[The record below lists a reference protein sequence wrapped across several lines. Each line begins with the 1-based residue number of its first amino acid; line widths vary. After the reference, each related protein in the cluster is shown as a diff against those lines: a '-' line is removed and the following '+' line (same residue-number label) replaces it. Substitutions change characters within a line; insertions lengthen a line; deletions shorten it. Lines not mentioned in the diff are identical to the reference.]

1 MQARRQARK
10 TLETGDDV
18 RRQKPR
24 SNTCEGSQI
33 KSAWLQYEPVA
44 MASCLPDGKA
54 FPSLQ
59 IRSHVGVSICCR
71 AQDLE
76 SPNSDQPPARQLLP
90 VSLPHSHIGN
100 RNIETCLCR
109 HRQAALAGLPHS
121 EEQNCSARGFGCQE
135 VQGQPDTVQ
144 MLQWP
149 VGRAVASVLRVE
161 PGRI

>member
-10 TLETGDDV
+10 TLETGDDL
-18 RRQKPR
+18 RRQKTR
-24 SNTCEGSQI
+24 SNTCEGSKI

-44 MASCLPDGKA
+44 MAYCLPDGKA

-109 HRQAALAGLPHS
+109 HRQAALTASAFRGAELQCPWVWMSGSAGTTRHGANAPMAS
-121 EEQNCSARGFGCQE
+121 RSCSGECLAG
-135 VQGQPDTVQ
+135 
-144 MLQWP
+144 
-149 VGRAVASVLRVE
+149 
-161 PGRI
+161 